1 MSQTITFKNGTTLSV
16 IAVYSQ
22 KELIQGAYRECFEIR
37 FPTEAVTYDTL
48 TALAVSENLKEIT
61 LIETEDDVTNRVSKY
76 FNFSI
81 LTGMGMKT
89 SEDGTQFNFLSVAQK
104 SDAELA
110 IEQLQQDNEDVQAA
124 LVEVAGIVAGI
135 VGEEEV

>member
-1 MSQTITFKNGTTLSV
+1 MSQTITFKNGTTLPV

-61 LIETEDDVTNRVSKY
+61 LTETESDVTNRVSKY

-89 SEDGTQFNFLSVAQK
+89 APEDGTPYYFLSVTQK

-124 LVEVAGIVAGI
+124 LVELAGIVAG
-135 VGEEEV
+135 E